1 MARYNLDEF
10 KSLVNSSKLRFLN
23 TRRTTSSLDKL
34 EWSNEDLARMLCG
47 MHSND
52 FQKTV
57 PKCRIND
64 CPGHEYEYVD
74 ADQYEIHWNEDT
86 RTRSN
91 HPNYPAVSLS
101 LKIAIII
108 TPDGQSA
115 GLVTF
120 HLSGSQY

>member
-64 CPGHEYEYVD
+64 CPGHEYVD